1 LNPTRMKKQNS
12 LRPHQSAF
20 VLSAILS
27 VALWFIPFLRWIT
40 VPLQYVNTH
49 VHEGW
54 HALTAVATG
63 GMVGHIQ
70 VHANGNGETFTA
82 GGWEFLISS
91 AGYLGAALTGGLM
104 ILFARTPRSA
114 KLVLI
119 LLGLA
124 LSYSLFVWVR
134 SDLFGIASCA
144 AWIVGLFAIA
154 FVVPVDKRL
163 FIAQF
168 LGIQQCLN
176 AVQSLFFLVH
186 ISGFGEAQSDA
197 GNMQQF
203 THIPAIIWAGL
214 WTLISLGMMFVA
226 LRLSWRSGPAEAT
239 AGLARDL
246 VREQE

>member
-1 LNPTRMKKQNS
+1 MKNQNS

-27 VALWFIPFLRWIT
+27 VALWFLPFLRWLT

-63 GMVGHIQ
+63 GMVDHVQ
-70 VHANGNGETFTA
+70 VHANGNGETFTV
-82 GGWEFLISS
+82 GGWNLFISS
-91 AGYLGAALTGGLM
+91 AGYLGAALTGALM
-104 ILFARTPRSA
+104 ITFARSPRSA
-114 KLVLI
+114 KFVLI
-119 LLGLA
+119 LLAIA
-124 LSYSLFVWVR
+124 LSYSLLVWVR
-134 SDLFGIASCA
+134 SDLFGIVSCA

-154 FVVPVDKRL
+154 FVVPEDKRL
-163 FIAQF
+163 FVTQF

-186 ISGFGEAQSDA
+186 ISGFGVEQSDA

-214 WTLISLGMMFVA
+214 WTLMSLGMMILA
-226 LRLSWRSGPAEAT
+226 LKISWRQQQAEAT
-239 AGLARDL
+239 AN
-246 VREQE
+246 